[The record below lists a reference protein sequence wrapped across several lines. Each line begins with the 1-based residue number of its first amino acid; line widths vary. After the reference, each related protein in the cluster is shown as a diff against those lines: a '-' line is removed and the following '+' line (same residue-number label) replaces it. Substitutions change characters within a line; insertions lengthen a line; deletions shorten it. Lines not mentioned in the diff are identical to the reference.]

1 MTIRIKRIALCWFC
15 LFMFA
20 MSPIAAA
27 NVENR
32 TVSFNGFASY
42 TMPSGLSVVS
52 IPNVTDWLQT
62 MEKTIPAPL
71 RDELLRQLQLAG
83 TEKDLPFTL
92 GIYQLTHFDRKD
104 YRQAYL
110 VSIHLKSPYT
120 ELTPYVIGKPDEA
133 KLKFA
138 QSINAQIKENLTGL
152 SYLDPTTKTGGKILE
167 LSPVRLFSIEGD
179 RTAYALG
186 VRYLLQYQGFLF
198 PFPVQAY
205 VSADKA
211 GAPVILALVLLD
223 SERKFWTKLMDKM
236 LEIPKK
242 GVN

>member
-1 MTIRIKRIALCWFC
+1 MSIRMKHIGLCLFC
-15 LFMFA
+15 LFMLV
-20 MSPIAAA
+20 MSPIASAD
-27 NVENR
+27 VEDR

-42 TMPSGLSVVS
+42 TLPSGLNVVS

-62 MEKTIPAPL
+62 MEKTIPVPL
-71 RDELLRQLQLAG
+71 RDELLRQLQLSG

-92 GIYQLTHFDRKD
+92 GLYQFTHFDRKD

-110 VSIHLKSPYT
+110 LSIHLKNPYK
-120 ELTPYVIGKPDEA
+120 ELAPYVIGKPDDA
-133 KLKFA
+133 KFKFA
-138 QSINAQIKENLTGL
+138 QSVNAQIKENLTGL
-152 SYLDPTTKTGGKILE
+152 SHLDPTTKTGGKILE
-167 LSPVRLFSIEGD
+167 LMPVRLFSVEGD

-186 VRYLLQYQGFLF
+186 VRYLLQFQGFQF

-205 VSADKA
+205 VSADKE
-211 GAPVILALVLLD
+211 GAPVILALVLMD

-236 LEIPKK
+236 LDIPKK